1 MLDQQYI
8 SFILDGHLFG
18 IDILLV
24 REIIRNFEY
33 TPVEHAPEGVK
44 GLLNLRGQIITVL
57 DLAEELGISECEEG
71 GRRHCIILKAT
82 DEMARFLDDDE
93 IVNEAGSETVG
104 ILVDDIT
111 DVIPVKPD
119 QIEQPPANAAGV
131 NGDKLMG
138 VAKLTSKLLLILS
151 MRKVMD
157 RWHDRSRRTFAGL
170 NH

>member
-1 MLDQQYI
+1 MRDQQYI

-33 TPVEHAPEGVK
+33 TPVEHAPEGVQ

-57 DLAEELGISECEEG
+57 DLGRELGISEYEGG

-111 DVIPVKPD
+111 DVIPVNPE
-119 QIEQPPANAAGV
+119 QIESPPANANGV

-138 VAKLTSKLLLILS
+138 VAKLPSKLLLILS

-157 RWHDRSRRTFAGL
+157 RWQDRSRRTFAGI
-170 NH
+170 NR